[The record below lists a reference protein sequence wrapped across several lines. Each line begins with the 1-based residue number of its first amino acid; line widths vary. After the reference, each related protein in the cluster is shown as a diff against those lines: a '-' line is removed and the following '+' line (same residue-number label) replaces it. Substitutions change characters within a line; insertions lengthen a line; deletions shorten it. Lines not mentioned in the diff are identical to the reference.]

1 MKNFNVA
8 ITAIMSI
15 LGVISK
21 AMDIT
26 GKGDKLV
33 KQIRGGKRRWV
44 GVEFVVIVQLGHLRK
59 RITCHRVQS
68 EIKMDE
74 IQEVISWLALSEKN
88 MPKSRDKEWQ

>member
-8 ITAIMSI
+8 ITTIMSI

-33 KQIRGGKRRWV
+33 KQIRRGKRR
-44 GVEFVVIVQLGHLRK
+44 
-59 RITCHRVQS
+59 
-68 EIKMDE
+68 
-74 IQEVISWLALSEKN
+74 
-88 MPKSRDKEWQ
+88 